1 MLFTRFICS
10 SPTYMKIN
18 PINTFRLTVLL
29 LFSVFYVSR
38 AQKSVSGEIFWKE
51 TVKSASG
58 GAYPAFDQ
66 GSYDLENPSIPKK
79 CENFEIGSATAASY
93 DVSFSNVQYVSV
105 PAAEIN
111 ALKILPLSSSPEII
125 KGFGQS
131 FTGNKLSVCFY
142 PYVKQ
147 NGQYLKVKSY
157 SIVITENPAAAA
169 RVNAE
174 ARSKKATTTV
184 SSSVLDAEGWHK
196 IAIEKTGLH
205 KITPDFLVKNGITS
219 TAVNIDKLRIVGNG
233 VGMLPE
239 KVGDYRP
246 DDVQEVPLK
255 VFDQNNDGLF
265 NGSDYAVF
273 FARDP
278 HTWSYNSTTDVYS
291 HTINTYRKKNFYFL
305 TVTNGN
311 TAPVTALPAVTQPAT
326 VQVNTYDDY
335 QFVEDEKSN
344 LVGTGRQ
351 WFGDVFDFTLQY
363 SYSFSFP
370 NIEPTVPVRLRVNAG
385 ARASS
390 GNTFM
395 TIKNGASTLGRMNF
409 DAYQTFETA
418 AYVRITDSVKFFNA
432 GSTGGYSILLE
443 YNNAANPSGVAWL
456 DFIEM
461 QVVRKLSYGGGM
473 LFFRDGSIANTGQIA
488 EYTIANASSD
498 MLVWDVTD
506 QNDIKAMSTSFA
518 NNQLTFKANAD
529 ELREYVAFRGSSF
542 SEPEFVGKVAPQNLH
557 ALAAKEMIIVTHPK
571 FIAAAERLRDFH
583 INEDGITTVVVTTD
597 QVYNEYS
604 SGGQDIAAIRDF
616 ARHNYEKAQ
625 TEGTEFNYLLLMG
638 DASYDYKD
646 IIASNS
652 NYVPVWE
659 SQSSLNLEV
668 SAITDDF
675 YGFLDSAE
683 GSGTFANQIMDISV
697 GRIPCSSLSQ
707 AQGYVDKVLHYSSGS
722 QRFGDWRNRVLLMAD
737 DMDDIGGW
745 ERTFVTSSEEFANK
759 ISAASE
765 SFNIDKIYLDAYDQV
780 STTGSETYP
789 EASNDMFRKVQ
800 QGNLLTNYIG
810 HGGEIGLASEKF
822 LGLKDVNGWTNID
835 AMPVF
840 MTITC
845 EFTRLDDPKRLSAGE
860 QLCLNPNGGAIA
872 LISTTRV
879 VGASTAISLNR
890 SIFNTIFKRPNNEPK
905 TLGSVVKDAKNAEA
919 GGSTRL
925 KFSLFGD
932 PAIKLA
938 LPYYNIVVNEVNGK
952 PVSQG
957 GLDTLQALSK
967 VKITGQVND
976 FSNSKISTFNGVADV
991 SVYDKVSNQQTKVN
1005 DGVGSPIPFSERKS
1019 LIYKGKVEVKEGDFQ
1034 FEFLVPKDIAYQF
1047 GFGKFSM
1054 YATNNE
1060 TDAAGYFD
1068 TIVIGGFNDNAA
1080 PDDLGPV
1087 VQLYINDESFV
1098 RGGIT
1103 NEDPELYAV
1112 ISDSSGINTVG
1123 NGIGHNL
1130 VAILDNNTSDSY
1142 IINEYYESDLN
1153 SYQSGTVRYPFYD
1166 LEEGEH
1172 TLKIKVFDVYNNAT
1186 EAETEFIV
1194 AESADLALKR
1204 VLNYPNPF
1212 TTYTDFQFEHNRADQ
1227 PLEVQVQIFTVSG
1240 KLVKTINQ
1248 LVVSEGNRVQSKVTW
1263 NGLDDYGDK
1272 IGKGVYVY
1280 RVKIRSQ
1287 LDNSTADKYEKLVI
1301 LR

>member
-1 MLFTRFICS
+1 
-10 SPTYMKIN
+10 MKIK
-18 PINTFRLTVLL
+18 PTKIFGFSVVL
-29 LFSVFYVSR
+29 LFSAFYSAY
-38 AQKSVSGEIFWKE
+38 AQQTISGEILWKE
-51 TVKSASG
+51 PLKTENGIS
-58 GAYPAFDQ
+58 YLTFDQ
-66 GSYDLENPSIPKK
+66 ASYDLEYPAVPKR
-79 CENFEIGSATAASY
+79 CETLPVAIAAKGAY
-93 DVSFSNVQYVSV
+93 DVRFTSVQYVTVSN
-105 PAAEIN
+105 AE
-111 ALKILPLSSSPEII
+111 ASLLRGLKLESSPTLI
-125 KGFGQS
+125 KSVGQS
-131 FTGNKLSVCFY
+131 QSGNILGVCFY
-142 PYVKQ
+142 PYVRQ
-147 NGQYLKVKSY
+147 NGQVLKVTSY
-157 SIVITENPAAAA
+157 TLIIDELPGFAVQSTQGFRN
-169 RVNAE
+169 
-174 ARSKKATTTV
+174 KKTTTT
-184 SSSVLDAEGWHK
+184 SSSVLDAEGWFK
-196 IAIEKTGLH
+196 IAIDKTGIH
-205 KITPDFLVKNGITS
+205 KITPDFLSKNGITS
-219 TAVNIDKLRIVGNG
+219 SPININKLRIVGNG

-239 KVGDYRP
+239 KVGDPRP
-246 DDVQEVPLK
+246 DDVQEVAVK
-255 VFDQNNDGLF
+255 VYDQNNDGIF
-265 NGSDYAVF
+265 NGSDYALF
-273 FARDP
+273 FARGP
-278 HTWSYNSTTDVYS
+278 HTWNYNKTADAYS
-291 HTINTYRKKNFYFL
+291 HNINTYREKNFYFL
-305 TVTNGN
+305 TVSSGN
-311 TAPVTALPAVTQPAT
+311 TVPVPNAPAVSAPAT
-326 VQVNTYDDY
+326 VQVNSFDDY
-335 QFVEDEKSN
+335 QFVEDEKFN

-363 SYSFSFP
+363 SYSFNFP
-370 NIEPTVPVRLRVNAG
+370 NVVPGKKARIRISAG

-395 TIKNGASTLGRMNF
+395 TVNNGVTKIGQIDFPAYGTFDTSPYVEMQQMVDSFASG
-409 DAYQTFETA
+409 A
-418 AYVRITDSVKFFNA
+418 
-432 GSTGGYSILLE
+432 GGYSILLE
-443 YNNAANPSGVAWL
+443 YVNAANPAGVAWL
-456 DFIEM
+456 DFIEV
-461 QVVRKLSYGGGM
+461 QVVRRLTYAGGM
-473 LFFRDGSIANTGQIA
+473 LFFRDGSITGNGQVA
-488 EYTIANASSD
+488 EYTISNATSD
-498 MLVWDVTD
+498 LVVWDVTD
-506 QNDIKAMSTSFA
+506 QNNIVAMPTTLS
-518 NNQLTFKANAD
+518 NNNLSFKANAD
-529 ELREYVAFRGSSF
+529 QLREYVAFRGNSF
-542 SEPEFVGKVAPQNLH
+542 GEPEFVGQVAAQNLH
-557 ALAAKEMIIVTHPK
+557 ALPAKEMIIVTHPN
-571 FIAAAERLRDFH
+571 FMAAAERLRDFH
-583 INEDGITTVVVTTD
+583 ESQDNISTVVVTTD

-616 ARHNYEKAQ
+616 ARHNYEKSMAA
-625 TEGTEFNYLLLMG
+625 GTEFNYLLLMG

-646 IIASNS
+646 IISGNS

-675 YGFLDSAE
+675 YGFLDSSE
-683 GSGTFANQIMDISV
+683 GSGSFSNQIMDISV
-697 GRIPCSSLSQ
+697 GRIPCSTLGQ

-737 DMDDIGGW
+737 DMDDLGGW
-745 ERTFVTSSEEFANK
+745 ENTFVLSSEEFANK

-789 EASNDMFRKVQ
+789 EATNDMFRKVQ

-879 VGASTAISLNR
+879 VGASTAIALNR
-890 SIFNTIFKRPNNEPK
+890 AIFNTIFIRPGNEPK
-905 TLGSVVKDAKNAEA
+905 TLGSVVKDAKNNQAA
-919 GGSTRL
+919 GSTRL

-932 PAIKLA
+932 PAVKLA
-938 LPYYNIVVNEVNGK
+938 LPYYNMVVNEVNGK

-957 GLDTLQALSK
+957 SLDTLQALTK
-967 VKITGQVND
+967 VNIKGQVND
-976 FSNSKISTFNGVADV
+976 FSDSKISSFNGVADI
-991 SVYDKVSNQQTKVN
+991 SVYDKISNQETKVN
-1005 DGVGSPIPFSERKS
+1005 DGIGNPIPFKERKS
-1019 LIYKGKVEVKEGDFQ
+1019 LIYRGKVEVKNGDFQ

-1054 YATNNE
+1054 YATNNQ

-1068 TIVIGGFNDNAA
+1068 TIVIGGFNNNA
-1080 PDDLGPV
+1080 PIDDEGPTV
-1087 VQLYINDESFV
+1087 RLFINDESFV

-1103 NEDPELYAV
+1103 DEDPELYA
-1112 ISDSSGINTVG
+1112 IIADSSGINTVG

-1172 TLKIKVFDVYNNAT
+1172 TLKIKVFDVYNNPA

-1212 TTYTDFQFEHNRADQ
+1212 TTFTDFQFEHNRSDQ

-1287 LDNSTADKYEKLVI
+1287 IDNQTADKYEKLVI

>member
-1 MLFTRFICS
+1 MPFTRFICS
-10 SPTYMKIN
+10 SPTYMKIK
-18 PINTFRLTVLL
+18 PTVTFRLTVLL
-29 LFSVFYVSR
+29 LLSVFYISR
-38 AQKSVSGEIFWKE
+38 AQRSISGEILWKE
-51 TVKSASG
+51 SIKSASG
-58 GAYPAFDQ
+58 IASPSFESA
-66 GSYDLENPSIPKK
+66 SYDLENPSIPKK
-79 CENFEIGSATAASY
+79 CESINIGRATATSY
-93 DVSFSNVQYVSV
+93 EISFANVQYMAVPSSEVS
-105 PAAEIN
+105 A
-111 ALKILPLSSSPEII
+111 I
-125 KGFGQS
+125 KGIPLASTPIIEKSFGQS
-131 FTGNKLSVCFY
+131 IKGNKLSVCFY
-142 PYVKQ
+142 PYVTQ
-147 NGQYLKVKSY
+147 NGQLLKVRSY
-157 SIVITENPAAAA
+157 NLVITENPAAAA
-169 RVNAE
+169 RVE
-174 ARSKKATTTV
+174 ANTRIKKTTTNV
-184 SSSVLDAEGWHK
+184 SSSVLDAEGWYK
-196 IAIEKTGLH
+196 IAVEKSGLF
-205 KITPDFLVKNGITS
+205 KITPDYLSRNGISS
-219 TAVNIDKLRIVGNG
+219 TPVGIDKIRVVGNG

-239 KVGDYRP
+239 RVGAPRP
-246 DDVQEVPLK
+246 DDVQEVQLK
-255 VFDQNNDGLF
+255 VFDQNNDGIF

-273 FARDP
+273 FARSP
-278 HTWSYNSTTDVYS
+278 HTWSYNSTTDAFT
-291 HTINTYRKKNFYFL
+291 HTINTYREKNFYFI

-311 TAPVTALPAVTQPAT
+311 TAQVPAASAVALPAT
-326 VQVNTYDDY
+326 VQVNTFDDY
-335 QFVEDEKSN
+335 QFVEDEKFN

-363 SYSFSFP
+363 SYSFNFQ
-370 NIEPTVPVRLRVNAG
+370 NIVTNQPARLRVSAG

-390 GNTFM
+390 GNTFLS
-395 TIKNGASTLGRMNF
+395 IRNGASQVGTLNF
-409 DAYQTFETA
+409 DAYKTFDTSP
-418 AYVRITDSVKFFNA
+418 YVEVADDVFSLN
-432 GSTGGYSILLE
+432 SNSGGFSILLE
-443 YNNAANPSGVAWL
+443 YNNSANPSGVAWL
-456 DFIEM
+456 DFIEL
-461 QVVRKLSYGGGM
+461 QVVRRLTYSGDM
-473 LFFRDGSIANTGQIA
+473 LFFRDGSITGNGQVA
-488 EYTIANASSD
+488 EYTITNANND
-498 MLVWDVTD
+498 LIVWDVTD
-506 QNDIKAMSTSFA
+506 QNDIKAMPTTLI
-518 NNQLTFKANAD
+518 NNQLTFKAGA
-529 ELREYVAFRGSSF
+529 EKLREFVAFSGSSF
-542 SEPEFVGKVAPQNLH
+542 PEPEFIGVIAPQNLH
-557 ALAAKEMIIVTHPK
+557 ALGAREMIIVTHPN
-571 FIAAAERLRDFH
+571 FLAAAQRLRDFH
-583 INEDGITTVVVTTD
+583 VNKDGISTVVVTTD

-616 ARHNYEKAQ
+616 AVHNYKKAN
-625 TEGTEFNYLLLMG
+625 EDSSAFNYLLLLG

-646 IIASNS
+646 IITSNS
-652 NYVPVWE
+652 NYVPIWE

-668 SAITDDF
+668 SSITDDF
-675 YGFLDSAE
+675 YAFLDSSE

-697 GRIPCSSLSQ
+697 GRIPCSSIGQ
-707 AQGYVDKVLHYSSGS
+707 AQSYVDKVLHYSTGTK
-722 QRFGDWRNRVLLMAD
+722 RFGDWRNRVLLMAD

-835 AMPVF
+835 AMTIF

-890 SIFNTIFKRPNNEPK
+890 AIFNTIFIRPDNEPK
-905 TLGSVVKDAKNAEA
+905 TLGSVVKDAKNNQS

-932 PAIKLA
+932 PALKLA
-938 LPYYNIVVNEVNGK
+938 LPYYNMVVNDVNGK

-957 GLDTLQALSK
+957 NVDTLQALTK

-976 FSNSKISTFNGVADV
+976 FNNSKISSFNGIADI
-991 SVYDKVSNQQTKVN
+991 SVYDKVSNQETKVN
-1005 DGVGSPIPFSERKS
+1005 DGVGSPIPFKERKS
-1019 LIYKGKVEVKEGDFQ
+1019 LIYRGKVEVKDGDFQ
-1034 FEFLVPKDIAYQF
+1034 FEFLVPKAIAYQF
-1047 GFGKFSM
+1047 GYGKISM
-1054 YATNNE
+1054 YATNNK
-1060 TDAAGYFD
+1060 TDAWGYND
-1068 TIVIGGFNDNAA
+1068 TIVIGGFNENA
-1080 PDDLGPV
+1080 PLDEEGPSV
-1087 VQLYINDESFV
+1087 RLFINDETFV

-1103 NEDPELYAV
+1103 DEDPELYA
-1112 ISDSSGINTVG
+1112 IIADSSGINTVG
-1123 NGIGHNL
+1123 NGVGHNL
-1130 VAILDNNTSDSY
+1130 VATLDGNTSESY

-1172 TLKIKVFDVYNNAT
+1172 TLKIKVSDVYNNPA

-1194 AESADLALKR
+1194 AESAELALKR

-1212 TTYTDFQFEHNRADQ
+1212 TTFTDFQFEHNRADQ

-1280 RVKIRSQ
+1280 RIKIRSQ

>member
-1 MLFTRFICS
+1 
-10 SPTYMKIN
+10 MKIK
-18 PINTFRLTVLL
+18 PTISLRLTVLL
-29 LFSVFYVSR
+29 LLSVFYVSN
-38 AQKSVSGEIFWKE
+38 AQQSVSGEIFWKDAE
-51 TVKSASG
+51 NSSQG

-66 GSYDLENPSIPKK
+66 GAYDLENPSLPKK
-79 CENFEIGSATAASY
+79 CENFEIGQAAAVAY
-93 DVSFSNVQYVSV
+93 DVNLTNIQYVSV
-105 PAAEIN
+105 PKAEVN
-111 ALKILPLSSSPEII
+111 ALKALSLSSTPVLVR
-125 KGFGQS
+125 GFGQS
-131 FTGNKLSVCFY
+131 RNGNVLSVCFY

-147 NGQYLKVKSY
+147 NGQFLKVKSY
-157 SIVITENPAAAA
+157 TLTINENPAAAA
-169 RVNAE
+169 RADAVLK
-174 ARSKKATTTV
+174 SKKATTTA
-184 SSSVLDAEGWHK
+184 SSSVLDAEGWNK
-196 IAIEKTGLH
+196 IAIENTGLY
-205 KITPDFLVKNGITS
+205 KITPDFLLQNGITS
-219 TAVNIDKLRIVGNG
+219 TTVNIDKIRIVGNG

-239 KVGDYRP
+239 KVGDSRP
-246 DDVQEVPLK
+246 DDLQEVPVR
-255 VFDQNNDGLF
+255 VFDQNNDGVF

-273 FARDP
+273 FARGP
-278 HTWSYNSTTDVYS
+278 HTWKYNSATDVYA
-291 HTINTYRKKNFYFL
+291 HTINTYRDKNFYFL
-305 TVTNGN
+305 TISNGN
-311 TAPVTALPAVTQPAT
+311 TAPVVAMPAISQPAT
-326 VQVNTYDDY
+326 VQVDTYDDY
-335 QFVEDEKSN
+335 QFVEDEKYN

-370 NIEPTVPVRLRVNAG
+370 NIETTEPVRLRVSAG

-390 GNTFM
+390 SNTFLNV
-395 TIKNGASTLGRMNF
+395 KNGISLLQRMDF
-409 DAYQTFETA
+409 DAYGTHETA
-418 AYVRITDSVKFFNA
+418 SYVQITDSVKYFTP
-432 GSTGGYSILLE
+432 GSSGGFSILLE

-461 QVVRKLSYGGGM
+461 QVVRKLTYGGGV
-473 LFFRDGSIANTGQIA
+473 LFFRDGSITNPGQIA
-488 EYTIANASSD
+488 EYTIANASND
-498 MLVWDVTD
+498 MVVWDVTD
-506 QNDIKAMSTSFA
+506 QNNIRAMATTFA

-529 ELREYVAFRGSSF
+529 ELREYVAFRGNAF
-542 SEPEFVGKVAPQNLH
+542 PEPEFIGKVAPQNLH
-557 ALAAKEMIIVTHPK
+557 ALEANEMIIVTHPK
-571 FIAAAERLRDFH
+571 FMAAAERLRDFH
-583 INEDGITTVVVTTD
+583 INEDGISTIVVTTD

-616 ARHNYEKAQ
+616 ARHNYEKASAA
-625 TEGTEFNYLLLMG
+625 GTEFNYLLLMG

-683 GSGTFANQIMDISV
+683 GSGSFSNQIMDVSV

-737 DMDDIGGW
+737 DSDEGW
-745 ERTFVTSSEEFANK
+745 ERMFVTSSEEFANK
-759 ISAASE
+759 ISAVSK
-765 SFNIDKIYLDAYDQV
+765 SFNIEKIYMDAYEQA
-780 STTGSETYP
+780 STTGGETYP

-800 QGNLLTNYIG
+800 QGNLITNYIG
-810 HGGEIGLASEKF
+810 HGGEIGLSSEKL

-860 QLCLNPNGGAIA
+860 QLCLNPDGGAIA

-879 VGASTAISLNR
+879 VGATTAISLNR
-890 SIFNTIFKRPNNEPK
+890 AIFNTIFKRPNNEPK

-919 GGSTRL
+919 AGSTRL

-938 LPYYNIVVNEVNGK
+938 LPYYNMVINDVNEK
-952 PVSQG
+952 PVSLG

-976 FSNSKISTFNGVADV
+976 FGNNKISTFNGVADI
-991 SVYDKVSNQQTKVN
+991 SVYDKASNQKTKVN
-1005 DGVGSPIPFSERKS
+1005 DGVGSPIPFTERKS
-1019 LIYKGKVEVKEGDFQ
+1019 LIYKGKVEVKDGDFQ

-1054 YATNNE
+1054 YATNSE

-1080 PDDLGPV
+1080 SDDVGPV
-1087 VQLYINDESFV
+1087 VQLYVNDESFV

-1103 NEDPELYAV
+1103 NENPELYAV

-1172 TLKIKVFDVYNNAT
+1172 TLKIKVFDVYNNAS
-1186 EAETEFIV
+1186 EAETEFVV